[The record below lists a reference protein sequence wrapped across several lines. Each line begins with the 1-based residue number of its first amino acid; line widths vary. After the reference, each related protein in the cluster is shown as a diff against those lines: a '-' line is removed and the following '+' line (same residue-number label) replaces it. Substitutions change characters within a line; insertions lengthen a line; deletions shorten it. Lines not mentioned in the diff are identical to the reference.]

1 MLRLCVQNGR
11 EFSIKKGN
19 QNNLFCL
26 NTKKICVWPSCAIYL
41 YVTQHQNVYLFSDT
55 QSHRVPRGGLRG
67 HGEILS
73 PFTRVNVWQKGYT
86 NICARPHNICDCTNI
101 FVRPLGNILFSF
113 LFLEEQFYPF
123 LTQFLCVTGVRCEG
137 NIIWPTRVGYLD
149 AKC

>member
-1 MLRLCVQNGR
+1 MICKNMCLIYLFITFILWSVMGALLYLNLFLIISLTVKNCLFLYFCHQMLRLCVQNGR

-55 QSHRVPRGGLRG
+55 QSHRVPRGLRG

-73 PFTRVNVWQKGYT
+73 PFTRVNV
-86 NICARPHNICDCTNI
+86 
-101 FVRPLGNILFSF
+101 
-113 LFLEEQFYPF
+113 
-123 LTQFLCVTGVRCEG
+123 
-137 NIIWPTRVGYLD
+137 
-149 AKC
+149 

>member
-55 QSHRVPRGGLRG
+55 QSHRVPRGLRG

-73 PFTRVNVWQKGYT
+73 PFTRVNVLIGPILYPPSMRCRNVWHKSYT
-86 NICARPHNICDCTNI
+86 NICARPHICVRTLGSI
-101 FVRPLGNILFSF
+101 FLNLHFQNKISIGSVPISGASMSVCKDI
-113 LFLEEQFYPF
+113 Y
-123 LTQFLCVTGVRCEG
+123 T
-137 NIIWPTRVGYLD
+137 
-149 AKC
+149 